1 MSAWLEEIMKGLGS
15 AVAWGFAGRA
25 MWLAQEFRAG
35 KRKIISWALLLWEL
49 PIAICMSRVGA
60 GIADY
65 MTWDDTKRDALV
77 VVVAYLG
84 PRIIEQT
91 WEAVKG
97 VLPGFFQK
105 KD

>member
-15 AVAWGFAGRA
+15 AVAWSFAGRA

-49 PIAICMSRVGA
+49 P
-60 GIADY
+60 IADY